1 LYQRSDRPLSDPPKG
16 SLAFVP
22 AILFA
27 LLFASSCRTDA
38 PAGRTVEQRIATL
51 SDVRSARFQ
60 ELVRWRSAS
69 AQDAAVLERLAREA
83 TATVGALDSELDRLY
98 GMKPGRSYFYREEDR
113 VLSLVTI
120 DADGTRRE
128 DPLRTFA
135 TEEEAAPFVRILA
148 EKRDSAGRAGTYSAA
163 AESKRRAEADASALL
178 LKEFGI
184 KPSSQYRYDASQRAL
199 YEVFTPEQWA
209 VRERDAERK
218 AKADRSAAVAREQA
232 RRKAAEDARRAA
244 AEKEKAERKAAEDAR
259 RAAAEKEKAEK
270 RAAEDARRAAAEKEK
285 AERKAAE
292 DARRAAAEKEKAE
305 KRAAEDA
312 RRAAAEKEK
321 AERAKS
327 EKEARLARDREEADV
342 RARQARAAFDAAK
355 SVAEAARRKAAAA
368 EEELVRARAA
378 MALADRDEEAAE
390 KAFDA
395 AGKARRKAERE
406 AERAAE
412 TASKRSSELSRA
424 MKRNDQILLYSARA
438 ALVDANRAKAASDSE
453 LSRASASESVARA
466 RLAKS
471 RADAKAASAT
481 LSAAER
487 ACDAA
492 TKDLRT
498 AERALSAAAKAVPPA
513 SR

>member
-1 LYQRSDRPLSDPPKG
+1 MYQRSDRPLSDPPKG

-27 LLFASSCRTDA
+27 LLLASSCRTDA

-51 SDVRSARFQ
+51 SDDRSARFQ
-60 ELVRWRSAS
+60 ELVRGRSAS

-83 TATVGALDSELDRLY
+83 TATVGALDGELDRLY

-218 AKADRSAAVAREQA
+218 AKADRSAAAAREQA
-232 RRKAAEDARRAA
+232 RRKAAEDARRAV
-244 AEKEKAERKAAEDAR
+244 
-259 RAAAEKEKAEK
+259 
-270 RAAEDARRAAAEKEK
+270 
-285 AERKAAE
+285 
-292 DARRAAAEKEKAE
+292 AEKEKAE

-378 MALADRDEEAAE
+378 MSLADRDEEAAE

-424 MKRNDQILLYSARA
+424 MKRNDQSLLYSARA

>member
-1 LYQRSDRPLSDPPKG
+1 MSDD
-16 SLAFVP
+16 
-22 AILFA
+22 
-27 LLFASSCRTDA
+27 
-38 PAGRTVEQRIATL
+38 
-51 SDVRSARFQ
+51 RSARFQ
-60 ELVRWRSAS
+60 ELVRGRSAS

-83 TATVGALDSELDRLY
+83 TATVGALDGELDRLY

-218 AKADRSAAVAREQA
+218 AKADRSAAAAREQA
-232 RRKAAEDARRAA
+232 RRK
-244 AEKEKAERKAAEDAR
+244 
-259 RAAAEKEKAEK
+259 
-270 RAAEDARRAAAEKEK
+270 
-285 AERKAAE
+285 
-292 DARRAAAEKEKAE
+292 
-305 KRAAEDA
+305 AAEDA

-378 MALADRDEEAAE
+378 MSLADRDEEAAE

>member
-1 LYQRSDRPLSDPPKG
+1 MYQRPDRPLSDPPKG

-27 LLFASSCRTDA
+27 LLLASSCRTDA

-51 SDVRSARFQ
+51 SDDRSARFQ
-60 ELVRWRSAS
+60 ELVRGRSAS

-83 TATVGALDSELDRLY
+83 TATVGALDGELDRLY

-218 AKADRSAAVAREQA
+218 AKADRSAAAAREQA
-232 RRKAAEDARRAA
+232 RRK
-244 AEKEKAERKAAEDAR
+244 
-259 RAAAEKEKAEK
+259 
-270 RAAEDARRAAAEKEK
+270 
-285 AERKAAE
+285 
-292 DARRAAAEKEKAE
+292 
-305 KRAAEDA
+305 AAEDA

-378 MALADRDEEAAE
+378 MSLADRDEEAAE

-424 MKRNDQILLYSARA
+424 MKRNDQVLLYSARA